1 MDFLTNLPA
10 WQLGLII
17 FFLRIVD
24 VSMGTVRTLAVVAGH
39 IRISVVLGFLEV
51 LIWVFAISQVIQT
64 VAESP
69 LVLFMYAGGFAT
81 GNAVGI
87 LVERRLAL
95 GRRVVRL
102 ISNQR
107 GHEIAAALRA
117 AGQPVTTFRG
127 EGRDGERLL
136 IYLLCERKRLPEI
149 VRLSRDIDPDL
160 FYVIEPVS
168 ESRDI
173 PTLPL
178 PRATGWRSFMKQK

>member
-1 MDFLTNLPA
+1 MDFLTTLPA
-10 WQLGLII
+10 WQLGLVI

-87 LVERRLAL
+87 LVERKLAM
-95 GRRVVRL
+95 GKRVVRL
-102 ISNQR
+102 ISQSR
-107 GHEIAAALRA
+107 GNEIAATLRES
-117 AGQPVTTFRG
+117 GQPVTTFRG
-127 EGRDGERLL
+127 EGRDGERLM
-136 IYLLCERKRLPEI
+136 IYFLCERKGLPEVI
-149 VRLSRDIDPDL
+149 ARAQELDPEL

-168 ESRDI
+168 ESRAL
-173 PTLPL
+173 PSLPL
-178 PRATGWRSFMKQK
+178 PRATGWRAWMKQK

>member
-1 MDFLTNLPA
+1 MDFLTTLPT

-17 FFLRIVD
+17 FFLRILD

-87 LVERRLAL
+87 LVERRLAM
-95 GRRVVRL
+95 GKRVVRL
-102 ISNQR
+102 ISQSR
-107 GHEIAAALRA
+107 GSEIAAALRES
-117 AGQPVTTFRG
+117 GQPVTTFRG
-127 EGRDGERLL
+127 EGRDGERLM
-136 IYLLCERKRLPEI
+136 IYFLCERKGLPEI
-149 VRLSRDIDPDL
+149 IAKAKDLDPEL

-178 PRATGWRSFMKQK
+178 PRATGWRSWMKQK